1 MTIEQMTGVPI
12 PPEVQTMMGV
22 LTSEPSMSE
31 DCLVLNVWTP
41 TLDADEKLPV
51 LVWLHGG
58 GLSTGSASW
67 PLYDFTNLVRRDR
80 VVMIGINHRLG
91 VLGFLHLSQFGDEFA
106 DSGNV
111 GMLDVVAALGWVGQ
125 NIGGFGGDPN
135 NVTVFGESGG
145 GAKTTA
151 LLAMPAASGLFHKAF
166 PMSGSMLAVQS
177 SDQAQSTA
185 EMTLKQ
191 LGFAA
196 DLKELQAVEVAR
208 LVEAEFAL
216 QGAGMVGSGRGRTF
230 GPVLGPSLPQHPEHA
245 IRLGA
250 AADVPLVSGCT
261 TDEMMAFLIG
271 DPEFWSIT
279 EQGLR
284 DRVKMFLGENT
295 DPIISGYRAIRP
307 DDTPTS
313 LLIAIT
319 TDATMRIPHIRLSEA
334 KLAGGGSPA
343 WMYSFAWGHPDPT
356 GRVRSG
362 HGGDMPYFFDNV
374 DKASIAAGPQAEPL
388 VAAMSRA
395 LTAFAH
401 NGDPNHDELPDWP
414 SYALEDRPTMRFDT
428 PSLIEQDPY
437 GAERL
442 CWDGISLG
450 GL

>member
-1 MTIEQMTGVPI
+1 
-12 PPEVQTMMGV
+12 
-22 LTSEPSMSE
+22 
-31 DCLVLNVWTP
+31 
-41 TLDADEKLPV
+41 LD
-51 LVWLHGG
+51 
-58 GLSTGSASW
+58 
-67 PLYDFTNLVRRDR
+67 
-80 VVMIGINHRLG
+80 
-91 VLGFLHLSQFGDEFA
+91 LSQLGDEFA

-166 PMSGSMLAVQS
+166 PMSGSMLAAQS
-177 SDQAQSTA
+177 SEQAQSTA

-191 LGFAA
+191 LGFGA
-196 DLKELQAVEVAR
+196 DLEALQAVEVAR

-216 QGAGMVGSGRGRTF
+216 QGAGLVGTGRGRTF

-245 IRLGA
+245 IQLGA
-250 AADVPLVSGCT
+250 AANVPLVSGCT

-284 DRVKMFLGENT
+284 DRVGMFLGENT
-295 DPIISGYRAIRP
+295 DPIIAGYRAIRP

-334 KLAGGGSPA
+334 KLAGGGASV

-374 DKASIAAGPQAEPL
+374 DKASIAAGPHAAPL
-388 VAAMSRA
+388 VTATSRA
-395 LTAFAH
+395 LTAFAYS
-401 NGDPNHDELPDWP
+401 GDPNHDELPEWP
-414 SYALEDRPTMRFDT
+414 SYGLEDRLTMRFDT
-428 PSLIEQDPY
+428 PSSVEHDPN

-442 CWDGISLG
+442 CWDGVSLG